1 MSASDVPGVEVP
13 EVEVDDAARLVETG
27 AVLLDVREP
36 DEWHAGHVVDARWIP
51 MGAVAARRDEL
62 PTDEQ
67 LVVICGSGGRSSK
80 VVAALV
86 QAGYDAVNV
95 VGGMKAWEAQ
105 GLPLVTD
112 DGTPGVVA

>member
-1 MSASDVPGVEVP
+1 VTGTEVP
-13 EVEVDDAARLVETG
+13 EVEVPEIEVDDAARRVEAG

-51 MGAVAARRDEL
+51 MDAVAARQDEL

-67 LVVICGSGGRSSK
+67 LVVVCKSGGRSRK

-86 QAGYDAVNV
+86 QAGYDAASV
-95 VGGMKAWEAQ
+95 VGGLKAWEAQ

-112 DGTPGVVA
+112 DGAPGVVA